1 MPASTTKSTA
11 FTLTRAPDRGSHL
24 RLAGHLSLD
33 EGAALWRQ
41 FEAALR
47 EIGAGDVNVDVA
59 GVESLD
65 GGAAALLA
73 AGVAQHRVRGGDVS
87 FVGAGRETARLL
99 ALYDCARGG
108 PCERPWPRQPGLL
121 TDIGSF
127 TYVAVDTT
135 RAILAFIGDLV
146 VGVVQAA
153 RSPRTVHFAD
163 LGSLIERA
171 GADGIPIVLLINFL
185 IGAILGLQGAIQLHR
200 FGGDPFLANLVGL
213 SVVRELGPL
222 MTAILVT
229 GRSGAAYAAELG
241 TMTVNEE
248 IDALRTLGQDPQRF
262 LVFPRVVA
270 LVFVV
275 PILTVLGDLVGSLGG
290 LAIAVTYLE
299 QPSTVYLQALQ
310 RAVHLGDVATGLL
323 KSVAFAVA
331 IALIACQ
338 RGLATRGGAAG
349 VGRSTTSAV
358 VVVLFMLVALDA
370 VFTWVFSLLGW

>member
-1 MPASTTKSTA
+1 MTRNATT
-11 FTLTRAPDRGSHL
+11 FTLTRASEHGALL

-33 EGAALWRQ
+33 EGPALWRQ
-41 FEAALR
+41 LETTLR
-47 EIGAGDVNVDVA
+47 ELGNVEVEVDVA
-59 GVESLD
+59 AVESLD

-73 AGVAQHRVRGGDVS
+73 AVAANHQERGGSVV
-87 FVGAGRETARLL
+87 FTGARRETERLL
-99 ALYDCARGG
+99 ALYDCARGA
-108 PCERPWPRQPGLL
+108 PCDRSAPRQPGVLS
-121 TDIGSF
+121 DIGSS
-127 TYVAVDTT
+127 AVSAVETT
-135 RAILAFIGDLV
+135 LAILAFVGDLV
-146 VGVVQAA
+146 VGVVQAV
-153 RSPRTVHFAD
+153 RRPRTVHFSE

-200 FGGDPFLANLVGL
+200 FGGEIFLANLVGL

-262 LVFPRVVA
+262 LVFPRVIA
-270 LVFVV
+270 LAVV
-275 PILTVLGDLVGSLGG
+275 LPVLTVLGCVVGSLGG
-290 LAIAVTYLE
+290 LAIAVFYLD
-299 QPSTVYLQALQ
+299 QPSVVYLQALQ
-310 RAVHLGDVATGLL
+310 RAVTLGDVATGLL

-338 RGLATRGGAAG
+338 RGLSTRGGASG

-370 VFTWVFSLLGW
+370 IFTWVFSLLGW